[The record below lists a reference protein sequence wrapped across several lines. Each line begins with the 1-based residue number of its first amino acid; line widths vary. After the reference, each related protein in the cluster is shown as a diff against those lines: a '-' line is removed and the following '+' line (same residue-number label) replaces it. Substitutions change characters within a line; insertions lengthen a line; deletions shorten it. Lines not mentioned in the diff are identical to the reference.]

1 MTNPSI
7 FFGKTIQQCP
17 VIGRQGGLRA
27 VRNRRRRMISQPPAP
42 SEVEAEVDRET
53 MAEARARIDALCPW
67 LRGVEMRTRR
77 QSA

>member
-1 MTNPSI
+1 MNLEYNILFNKSVD
-7 FFGKTIQQCP
+7 QCRS
-17 VIGRQGGLRA
+17 IGRRGGLRSA
-27 VRNRRRRMISQPPAP
+27 RNRRLRQAGEVPAVREVNPPH
-42 SEVEAEVDRET
+42 EET